1 MSTQV
6 QWLTPSP
13 LWTELS
19 GRTDLT
25 PFRRPA
31 ILRFTT
37 DDFVPELQDVLQ
49 QTPQNLRSYVAQ
61 GENWQSPAAGLD
73 SAAGSLPLKLYQPA
87 QARFYMVASSLTCRQ
102 PGLPDHAINRTQ
114 GENAIFVVRQL
125 RPNPGFSAAD
135 CAVYDPVK
143 CTEYAWMPGDQPG
156 WTKVSGAGLVTGE
169 EQIPLSPMQ
178 ASQTTVKT
186 AVARRVLAGLIPAS
200 RRQQYVAGR
209 TLSNG
214 AGTANGNGSGNSNT
228 TVNGLCGAPAT
239 DPRADMFNR
248 QVVQP
253 WANLRLWWTGL
264 SAADQADSRNQ
275 TSANLSSALILLDFA
290 NILTGFPKVWAA
302 VGNSSRAGVLTGAD
316 AALYNSLDP
325 GLRVA
330 LVNAKQFEGQLE
342 TAGLADPPLPAD
354 YVPYSLAVDATDPCT
369 LIAPFSAAL
378 PPEPAPDPDSIAPPV
393 PQKPANA
400 QGDFY
405 FIVRCAYLRPQCG
418 SAVVSPPSQP
428 FQLASFFDADA
439 PARRIQ
445 VALPVDTSPA
455 ALRKYDKGVAFLI
468 SDELKKQMA
477 RVASLKALS
486 DGDISPPAPGVDFG
500 MICSF
505 SIPIIT
511 ICALILLLVIVIAL
525 NLVFFWIPFFKICL
539 PVPTL
544 KGK

>member
-1 MSTQV
+1 MSTQI

-19 GRTDLT
+19 ANADLT

-37 DDFVPELQDVLQ
+37 DDFVPELQGVLQ
-49 QTPQNLRSYVAQ
+49 QTPQSLRGYVAQ
-61 GENWQSPAAGLD
+61 GENWQAPAAGLD
-73 SAAGSLPLKLYQPA
+73 DAGSGLPLKLYQPA
-87 QARFYMVASSLTCRQ
+87 QARFYIVASSLTCRQ
-102 PGLPDHAINRTQ
+102 PGLPDHSINRTQ
-114 GENAIFVVRQL
+114 GENAVFVVRQL

-135 CAVYDPVK
+135 CAVYDPAK

-156 WTKVSGAGLVTGE
+156 WTKVSGAGLATGE

-186 AVARRVLAGLIPAS
+186 AATRRVLTGLIPAS

-214 AGTANGNGSGNSNT
+214 NGTANGNGNGNT
-228 TVNGLCGAPAT
+228 TVHGLCGAPTT

-253 WANLRLWWTGL
+253 WASLNLWWTGL

-290 NILTGFPKVWAA
+290 NILIDLPIWTAITGGSKAA
-302 VGNSSRAGVLTGAD
+302 APTGAD

-325 GLRVA
+325 GLRAA

-342 TAGLADPPLPAD
+342 TAGLTDPPLPAD
-354 YVPYSLAVDATDPCT
+354 YTPYSLATDATDPCT
-369 LIAPFSAAL
+369 LVAPFSAAL
-378 PPEPAPDPDSIAPPV
+378 PPQPPPGPGSISPPV

-418 SAVVSPPSQP
+418 SAVLSPPSQP

-477 RVASLKALS
+477 RVASLKDLS
-486 DGDISPPAPGVDFG
+486 EGNIGPPSPGVDFG